1 MTEPYLPLNTGLA
14 CTGQWGTKNR
24 TCFVIIMR
32 SPAEEFQLLGEIL
45 STFSRIKQIDEQ
57 TDKHLKMTSFPLDI
71 FF

>member
-1 MTEPYLPLNTGLA
+1 MTEPYLPLDAGLA

-45 STFSRIKQIDEQ
+45 STFSRIKQID
-57 TDKHLKMTSFPLDI
+57 
-71 FF
+71 